1 MAHGPC
7 HPRCRPCDH
16 AAHAACVCG
25 INRTARAAR
34 ECKRVVTTMNRGV
47 NPVIKRVVMTRQIYY
62 QQYRCDSTRTTAQPA
77 HDLSP
82 PPRAAPPR
90 TGLLRFSSLASQ
102 QGRVS
107 RGALPVAGQ
116 RQRPAAPRRRRTPA
130 LTRSRSALPGCH

>member
-1 MAHGPC
+1 
-7 HPRCRPCDH
+7 
-16 AAHAACVCG
+16 
-25 INRTARAAR
+25 
-34 ECKRVVTTMNRGV
+34 
-47 NPVIKRVVMTRQIYY
+47 MTRKIYY

-82 PPRAAPPR
+82 PPRPARAAR
-90 TGLLRFSSLASQ
+90 GARRWGRGLLRFSSLASQ